1 VKCSACSFD
10 NPEPSKFC
18 GGCGRLLTRSCPACG
33 SGNPS
38 HFEFCGQCGTGLID
52 VPPSPGGTRPVS
64 QIAGSPGAPPTD
76 LRQAERRQ
84 VTVLFSDLVGST
96 AISGR
101 FDPEDLRKL
110 VRTYQ
115 TTCVTVIERFAGHV
129 AQFLGDGILAY
140 FGYPT
145 AYEDD
150 AERAVRAG
158 LGILEAV
165 ERLGPVPVAG
175 SSIQLAVRVGIATG
189 LVVAGEPMGTHP
201 SEDSGI
207 IGETPNLAA
216 RLQALAGPN
225 SVVIAGETHRLLG
238 NRFACEDLGSH
249 ELKGFAR
256 TVRVW
261 RVIQPNETL
270 SRFQAAQRADLTPLI
285 GREEELEILTRRWE
299 QARTGKGQVVLLAGE
314 PGIGKSRIAQA
325 LCERVLSDLG
335 RVLLFQCSPHR
346 TSSALYPVITQLK
359 RLAGFEREDSDAQR
373 LAKIETL
380 LAQSGQSVEASA
392 SLLAALL
399 SLRPDN
405 HHAALDVSPR
415 RRRELTLAAL
425 QGLIEGLAT
434 ERGVLLL
441 FEDVHWIDPTSAE
454 WLDIEVQRAADLRVL
469 VVVTFR
475 PTYGPT
481 WTSLPHVTLRVLN
494 RLSPLQ
500 ATEVVRQVAGGKS
513 LPREVHDQII
523 AKTDGI
529 PLFIEELTKTVLESG
544 LLQEHADRYTL
555 QGALPPRAIPAT
567 LHDSLI
573 ARLDQLPSGR
583 QVAQIGSAIGRQFS
597 YELLAAVAS
606 MTDQELQA
614 TLDDL
619 VKAELVFPH
628 GTPPDVTYVFKHALV
643 QDAAYESLLLA
654 RRQVLHAR
662 IVEVLE
668 TRFPDTAEASPEILA
683 HHCTE
688 ARLMDR
694 ALHYWLAAGQRASQR
709 SANLEAISHLTRGLD
724 LVSGLPDTPERR
736 RQELQLVLA
745 LGPVLINTR
754 GPRTREVA
762 HTYSRALEL
771 CSQLPESPQHFAALW
786 GSWRISEHFETKHE
800 RAEKLLA
807 LAERLGDAGLRL
819 QAHHCLWASL
829 FHLGQHEACR
839 EHVDR
844 GLRLYEAG
852 DYRTHGSTYG
862 GHDPKV
868 CGLGERAFAL
878 WLLGFPDESLAT
890 SREAMAWARRL
901 GHAGS
906 LVHALDMKLLLH
918 RYRRDAQTVRV
929 QAEELIAHSDHHGFS
944 VHEAKGKVFL
954 GWALAELGQTAQ
966 GIEYMRQGLEAQ
978 KAIGGREDFPILFDM
993 LALTYAAAG
1002 QAQLGLDSLDEALA
1016 ESQRTGLR
1024 YWLAELRRSRG
1035 EVLMIVSPEH
1045 EADAEV
1051 EFERALTLAREQQA
1065 RSLELRAAISMARL
1079 AQRRGRAAAAVE
1091 LLAPIYGWFREGFD
1105 TLDLAEAKALLDE
1118 LTGLAARDRRDQP
1131 SRPSRATQD

>member
-1 VKCSACSFD
+1 M
-10 NPEPSKFC
+10 
-18 GGCGRLLTRSCPACG
+18 
-33 SGNPS
+33 
-38 HFEFCGQCGTGLID
+38 
-52 VPPSPGGTRPVS
+52 
-64 QIAGSPGAPPTD
+64 
-76 LRQAERRQ
+76 
-84 VTVLFSDLVGST
+84 
-96 AISGR
+96 
-101 FDPEDLRKL
+101 DPEDLRGL

-115 TTCVTVIERFAGHV
+115 TTCATVIQRFAGHV

-158 LGILEAV
+158 LGLVEAV
-165 ERLGPVPVAG
+165 ARLGAVPVAG

-216 RLQALAGPN
+216 RLQALAAPN
-225 SVVIAGETHRLLG
+225 SVVIAGGTHRLLG
-238 NRFACEDLGSH
+238 DRFVCEDLGTP

-261 RVIQPNETL
+261 RAVQPNETL
-270 SRFQAAQRADLTPLI
+270 SRFQAAHRADLTPLV
-285 GREEELEILTRRWE
+285 GREEELEVLTQRWE
-299 QARTGKGQVVLLAGE
+299 RARTGKGQVVLLAGE

-325 LCERVLSDLG
+325 LCERVLSG
-335 RVLLFQCSPHR
+335 AGQVLLFQCSPHYA
-346 TSSALYPVITQLK
+346 SSPLYPVMTQLR
-359 RLAGFEREDSDAQR
+359 RLAGFDREDSDSRR
-373 LAKIETL
+373 LTKIEAL
-380 LAQSGQSVEASA
+380 LARCGQSVEASA
-392 SLLAALL
+392 PLLAGLL
-399 SLRPDN
+399 SLRPDD
-405 HHAALDVSPR
+405 HYAPLDLSPR
-415 RRRELTLAAL
+415 RQRERTLTAL

-454 WLDIEVQRAADLRVL
+454 WLDLVVRRAAGLRVL

-475 PTYGPT
+475 PSYGPT
-481 WTSLPHVTLRVLN
+481 WTSLPHVTLRMLN
-494 RLSPLQ
+494 RLSPLE

-513 LPREVHDQII
+513 LPHEVHDQII

-544 LLQEHADRYTL
+544 LLHEHADRYTL
-555 QGALPPRAIPAT
+555 QGALPPRAIPTT

-573 ARLDQLPSGR
+573 ARLDQLASGR
-583 QVAQIGSAIGRQFS
+583 KVAQIGSAIGRVFS

-606 MTDQELQA
+606 MTDQELQ
-614 TLDDL
+614 TPLGDL
-619 VKAELVFPH
+619 VKAELVFAQ
-628 GTPPDVTYVFKHALV
+628 GTPPDATYTFKHALV

-654 RRQVLHAR
+654 RRQALHAR

-668 TRFPDTAEASPEILA
+668 TRFPDTAEVSPELLA
-683 HHCTE
+683 HHCAE
-688 ARLMDR
+688 ARMTDR
-694 ALHYWLAAGQRASQR
+694 ALHYWLVAGQRASER
-709 SANLEAISHLTRGLD
+709 SANVEAIAHLTRGLD
-724 LVSGLPDTPERR
+724 LVSGLPDTRERR
-736 RQELQLVLA
+736 RQELQLLLA
-745 LGPVLINTR
+745 LGPVMINTR

-762 HTYSRALEL
+762 HAYSRALEL

-807 LAERLGDAGLRL
+807 LAERLGDPGLRL

-829 FHLGQHEACR
+829 FHLGQHEACG

-844 GLRLYEAG
+844 GLSLYDAG

-868 CGLGERAFAL
+868 CGMGERAFAL
-878 WLLGFPDESLAT
+878 WLLGFPDASLAA

-901 GHAGS
+901 GHAGT

-918 RYRRDAQTVRV
+918 RYRRDAQTVRM
-929 QAEELIAHSDHHGFS
+929 QAEELIGYSDHHGFS
-944 VHEAKGKVFL
+944 VHEAKGRVFL
-954 GWALAELGQTAQ
+954 GWALAELNQTER
-966 GIEYMRQGLEAQ
+966 GIEYMCQGLEAQ
-978 KAIGGREDFPILFDM
+978 KAIGGREDFPILFAM
-993 LALTYAAAG
+993 LASTYAAAG
-1002 QAQLGLDSLDEALA
+1002 QAQLGLDRLNEALA

-1024 YWLAELRRSRG
+1024 YWMAELYRSRG
-1035 EVLMIVSPEH
+1035 EVLMILSPEH
-1045 EADAEV
+1045 EAEAEAD
-1051 EFERALTLAREQQA
+1051 FQHALTVAREQHA

-1079 AQRRGRAAAAVE
+1079 AQRRGRTAAATDV
-1091 LLAPIYGWFREGFD
+1091 LAPVYGWFREGFD
-1105 TLDLAEAKALLDE
+1105 TIDLAEARMLLDE
-1118 LTGLAARDRRDQP
+1118 LTGSPRGTSEHPQ
-1131 SRPSRATQD
+1131 SSPSRATPD